1 MEFKENVM
9 ILRLARC
16 VAIVAIGLFGPG
28 AAATASAQTSDPE
41 SVKVLREL
49 VAEVR
54 SLRAAIEQYANAQ
67 IQAQAVGELL
77 SVQQR
82 RVADVTMRLDQT
94 RRELDGTSSESRR
107 LSAQAS
113 DLEESVRGATDP
125 KLRIEIEM
133 QQRAL
138 KQELERHE
146 EQEQTLR
153 SRETDLINSL
163 AVEEAKWND
172 LVERMNQWL
181 RR

>member
-1 MEFKENVM
+1 MK
-9 ILRLARC
+9 A
-16 VAIVAIGLFGPG
+16 
-28 AAATASAQTSDPE
+28 
-41 SVKVLREL
+41 LREL

-54 SLRAAIEQYANAQ
+54 SLRATIEQYANAQ

-82 RVADVTMRLDQT
+82 RVADVTMRLDQMC
-94 RRELDGTSSESRR
+94 RELDGIGSESRQ

-113 DLEESVRGATDP
+113 DLEESLRVASDP
-125 KLRIEIEM
+125 KLRMETEM

-138 KQELERHE
+138 KQELERHI

-153 SRETDLINSL
+153 SRETDLMNSL
-163 AVEEAKWND
+163 VVEEAKWND

-181 RR
+181 RRDGR

>member
-1 MEFKENVM
+1 MSF
-9 ILRLARC
+9 RL
-16 VAIVAIGLFGPG
+16 
-28 AAATASAQTSDPE
+28 AATAVIAVLVSGATATVSAQTSDAE
-41 SVKVLREL
+41 SVKALREL

-54 SLRAAIEQYANAQ
+54 SLRATIEQYANAQ

-82 RVADVTMRLDQT
+82 RVADVTMRLDQM
-94 RRELDGTSSESRR
+94 RRELDGISSESRR

-113 DLEESVRGATDP
+113 DLEESLRVATDP
-125 KLRIEIEM
+125 KLRMETEM

-138 KQELERHE
+138 KQELERHI

-153 SRETDLINSL
+153 SRETDLVNSL
-163 AVEEAKWND
+163 VVEEAKWND

-181 RR
+181 RRDGR